1 MKEEMNDE
9 VRKQLF
15 RELVQERIEFLRKE
29 NGETY
34 YTLSYKST
42 LPMTT
47 LMHIV
52 DGSTR
57 NPGAYT
63 IMKICDGLGITLKE
77 FFDTKEFEEVVKEC
91 D

>member
-1 MKEEMNDE
+1 MREEVNDAA
-9 VRKQLF
+9 RKQRF
-15 RELVQERIEFLRKE
+15 QELVQERIEQLRKE

-34 YTLSYKST
+34 YTLSYKSI

-47 LMHIV
+47 MMHIV
-52 DGSTR
+52 NGTTK

>member
-1 MKEEMNDE
+1 MKEEMNDA

-52 DGSTR
+52 DGSTQ

>member
-1 MKEEMNDE
+1 MKEENNE
-9 VRKQLF
+9 KVRRKRFQEIV
-15 RELVQERIEFLRKE
+15 RGRVEELRVLS
-29 NGETY
+29 NNTY

-47 LMHIV
+47 LMHIA
-52 DGSTR
+52 DGTTK

-77 FFDTKEFEEVVKEC
+77 FFDTKEFEDVLKEYE
-91 D
+91 

>member
-47 LMHIV
+47 LMHIM

>member
-1 MKEEMNDE
+1 MREEMNDA

-52 DGSTR
+52 DGSTQ

>member
-1 MKEEMNDE
+1 MREDDDDAVRREHFQKIVRARVEE
-9 VRKQLF
+9 
-15 RELVQERIEFLRKE
+15 LRKE
-29 NGETY
+29 RSETY

-47 LMHIV
+47 LMNIAN
-52 DGSTR
+52 GSTK

-77 FFDTKEFEEVVKEC
+77 FFDTEEFENVMKES

>member
-1 MKEEMNDE
+1 MKEEMNDA
-9 VRKQLF
+9 VRKQRF
-15 RELVQERIEFLRKE
+15 QELVQERIEQLRIE
-29 NGETY
+29 NRETY

-52 DGSTR
+52 DGSTQ